1 MLDEL
6 LTDAPRPTRAPT
18 PSSAR
23 DRRRARLGVLSL
35 WLLAAA
41 VALQVVS
48 LVQQLSYLFAP
59 RPGELPLVVIVL
71 VAAVLVGLGGVV
83 AGCFA
88 ATVADG
94 RRTGVFGAALGL
106 GMLVLFGAATSF
118 GWGFLDALS
127 ASV

>member
-1 MLDEL
+1 MLEDL
-6 LTDAPRPTRAPT
+6 LTETPAQRPAPVR
-18 PSSAR
+18 SAR

-41 VALQVVS
+41 AALQVVS
-48 LVQQLSYLFAP
+48 LVQQVSYLFSP
-59 RPGELPLVVIVL
+59 RPGELPMLVIVL
-71 VAAVLVGLGGVV
+71 ATAVLVGLGGVV
-83 AGCFA
+83 AGCVA
-88 ATVADG
+88 ATVPDG

-106 GMLVLFGAATSF
+106 GFLVLFGAATSF

>member
-1 MLDEL
+1 MLDDL
-6 LTDAPRPTRAPT
+6 LTETPPRPAPARS
-18 PSSAR
+18 PR

-59 RPGELPLVVIVL
+59 KPGELPLLMIGVVV
-71 VAAVLVGLGGVV
+71 AVLVGLGGVV
-83 AGCFA
+83 AGCVA
-88 ATVADG
+88 ATVPDG

-106 GMLVLFGAATSF
+106 GFLVLFGAATSF

-127 ASV
+127 APV

>member
-1 MLDEL
+1 MLDDL
-6 LTDAPRPTRAPT
+6 MTDAPPRP
-18 PSSAR
+18 AR
-23 DRRRARLGVLSL
+23 VRSTDRRARFGVLSL

-59 RPGELPLVVIVL
+59 KPGELPLLVVGVA
-71 VAAVLVGLGGVV
+71 AAVLAGVGGIV
-83 AGCFA
+83 AGCIA
-88 ATVADG
+88 ATVPDG

-106 GMLVLFGAATSF
+106 GFLVLFGAATSF

-127 ASV
+127 APV

>member
-1 MLDEL
+1 MLEDL
-6 LTDAPRPTRAPT
+6 LTETPAPRPATSAPG
-18 PSSAR
+18 R
-23 DRRRARLGVLSL
+23 DRRRARLGILSL

-41 VALQVVS
+41 AALQVVS

-59 RPGELPLVVIVL
+59 KPGELPLLVIGV

-83 AGCFA
+83 AGCVA
-88 ATVADG
+88 ATVPDG

-106 GMLVLFGAATSF
+106 GLLVLFGAATSF

-127 ASV
+127 APV